1 MEWEAVFLLLSLS
14 RSLGFKAQ
22 GSWFLLL
29 STTLSTLSTLTPC
42 AFLGFICL
50 AVLLSLAVCL
60 DFLSASLSE
69 PELSESDDFLSLFL
83 FLLFLLSFSG
93 RIPHGVSL
101 LKLW

>member
-50 AVLLSLAVCL
+50 AVCL